1 MPPTRILRKLA
12 SADLMPLAR
21 LSRDPQRLRFPAVPA
36 VVVFPDI

>member
-21 LSRDPQRLRFPAVPA
+21 WLAFPVIRNGCAFRQCRPW
-36 VVVFPDI
+36 